1 MATSSRNR
9 WLGLVMLSLGLSMII
24 VDVSIVNVAIPVIIE
39 QLKIDFTTAEWV
51 NTIYSLVFAALLVTL
66 GRLGD
71 LIGRRR
77 LYIAGLVTFA
87 GASLLAGIAPNGEL
101 LLGARF
107 LQGLGGAAIS
117 PATLS
122 IVSSEFRGRERGIAF
137 GIWGSVIGGMAAIGP
152 LIGGWLTTNASWRW
166 AFLINLPI
174 AAVAV
179 IGTLAYIKE
188 SRDEHAQRR
197 FDITGSLLTMV
208 GFGALVFGLIEGYKY
223 GWWGQSA
230 TFKLFGLSWPT
241 GWAVSVIP
249 LAFAVA
255 AVTLAI
261 FAVRELRK
269 EGRHD
274 FSGIFAFRLFRYPGY
289 RWGNLTALILSLGE
303 FGLLFVIPL
312 FLQGMLGLSAFDT
325 GLALLPLAI
334 GTFIAGPSAGALA
347 ARIGPKWVVTAGMG
361 LEAIA
366 IFWIGLLFSPDLS
379 TWSLVPPLGV
389 YGIGVGLAT
398 AQLTNV
404 ALAEIPRNES
414 GVASGGTSTLR
425 QVGSALGIAI
435 LGTVLAV
442 GLGTGTRDRL
452 AAAFAQ
458 MPPQAA
464 AALPLPPAQLVD
476 VIATPIESTFGQALP
491 QVLESPQI
499 PDAARPYVNPVIRSA
514 VEGAFVD
521 GARNASRFATGFVLL
536 GLLISLL
543 IPNTREATRAESEED
558 EEAEQEAAL
567 HPA

>member
-1 MATSSRNR
+1 MASSNRNR

-24 VDVSIVNVAIPVIIE
+24 VDASIVNVAIPVIIE
-39 QLKIDFTTAEWV
+39 DLKIDFTTAEWV

-66 GRLGD
+66 GRVGD
-71 LIGRRR
+71 LVGRRR
-77 LYIAGLVTFA
+77 MYIVGLVTFA
-87 GASLLAGIAPNGEL
+87 SASLLAGIAPNGNL
-101 LLGARF
+101 LLVARF

-179 IGTLAYIKE
+179 IGTLAYINE

-197 FDITGSLLTMV
+197 FDVTGSLLTMI

-223 GWWGQSA
+223 GWWGQSQP
-230 TFKLFGLSWPT
+230 FSLLGLDWPT

-249 LAFAVA
+249 LVIAVSA
-255 AVTLAI
+255 LTLAI
-261 FAVRELRK
+261 FTVRELRK
-269 EGRHD
+269 ERRHD
-274 FSGIFAFRLFRYPGY
+274 FSGIFAFRLFRHPGY
-289 RWGNLTALILSLGE
+289 RFGNLTALVLSLGE

-325 GLALLPLAI
+325 GLVLLPLAI
-334 GTFIAGPSAGALA
+334 GTFIAGPSAGTLS
-347 ARIGPKWVVTAGMG
+347 ARVGPKWVVTAGMA
-361 LEAIA
+361 LEATA

-379 TWSLVPPLGV
+379 VWALVPPLGV

-404 ALAEIPRNES
+404 ALAEIPRDES

-442 GLGTGTRDRL
+442 GLGSGTRDRL

-458 MPPQAA
+458 MPPQAVA
-464 AALPLPPAQLVD
+464 QLPMPPAQLVD
-476 VIATPIESTFGQALP
+476 VIAGPIESTFGQALP
-491 QVLESPQI
+491 AVLTSPQI
-499 PDAARPYVNPVIRSA
+499 PDAARPYLTPVIRSA
-514 VEGAFVD
+514 VEDSFVD
-521 GARNASRFATGFVLL
+521 GARNASRFATAFVLL
-536 GLLISLL
+536 GLLLSLF
-543 IPNTREATRAESEED
+543 IPNIKEATRAEA
-558 EEAEQEAAL
+558 EADAAETGGG
-567 HPA
+567 